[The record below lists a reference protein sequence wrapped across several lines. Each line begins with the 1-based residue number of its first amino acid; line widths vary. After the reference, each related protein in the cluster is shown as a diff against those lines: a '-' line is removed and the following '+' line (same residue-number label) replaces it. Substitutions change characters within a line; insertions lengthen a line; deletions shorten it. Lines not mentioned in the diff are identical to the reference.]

1 MRRLATVNLRAGA
14 PNKHSPEREQNAK
27 KKKHNGVMYD

>member
-14 PNKHSPEREQNAK
+14 LSKHSPEREQNAK
-27 KKKHNGVMYD
+27 NIMA